1 MANLYHLVKVDL
13 EVLDQEV
20 VHRQN
25 KMLLQEMHLNRLLL
39 MVQLRKRQW
48 RLRLRLL
55 VFQHLE
61 TLDQVDLEILDQ
73 VDQPLDKKLQLEK
86 LLKRH

>member
-39 MVQLRKRQW
+39 TVQLRKRQW

>member
-1 MANLYHLVKVDL
+1 MANLYHLVKVDQ

-39 MVQLRKRQW
+39 TVQLRKRQW